1 MQGETLT
8 PPDDAQLKAQVNNLQ
23 DQLEKC
29 SAELQEW
36 RDYSSLILYAFEQ
49 VIPHMVEADYAG
61 EAGALGAEAAT
72 EKLAEICS
80 RVRDGYRKLSRA
92 IRELRPQGPGPH
104 SEFPRINRVQ
114 FHAWCDIIE
123 GKPPSIVLL
132 HDDTNLRSGWEQLIK
147 DWYPDVRLTLFSEST
162 GAWEKLSRE
171 FGGVLIIGD
180 RGVGGR
186 EIVKQLI
193 DRGARISVLVISS
206 CPEATKPW
214 VEQYA
219 RGGFNI
225 LYLETPCPAED
236 LKAVLDVWLMTGGSP
251 VLQCSKRLAFDELD
265 PPARTASAHRTAG

>member
-1 MQGETLT
+1 MQGETPA
-8 PPDDAQLKAQVNNLQ
+8 PPDYAQLKAQLNNLQ
-23 DQLEKC
+23 DQLDK
-29 SAELQEW
+29 SSTELQEW
-36 RDYSSLILYAFEQ
+36 RDYSALILYAFEQ
-49 VIPHMVEADYAG
+49 VFPHILGEDY
-61 EAGALGAEAAT
+61 T
-72 EKLAEICS
+72 EETRASDAKVAEICA

-92 IRELRPQGPGPH
+92 IRELRPHGLGPH
-104 SEFPRINRVQ
+104 SEFPRINRAQ
-114 FHAWCDIIE
+114 FQAWCDIIE

-132 HDDTNLRSGWEQLIK
+132 HDDTKLRSGWQQLIK
-147 DWYPDVRLTLFSEST
+147 DWYPDARLTVFSEST
-162 GAWEKLSRE
+162 QAWEKLSRE

-206 CPEATKPW
+206 FPEATKPW

-236 LKAVLDVWLMTGGSP
+236 LKSVLDVWLMTGGSP
-251 VLQCSKRLAFDELD
+251 ILQCSKRLAFDEVDL
-265 PPARTASAHRTAG
+265 PTRREAHRTSG